1 MAQGVDPDVFY
12 DIYRPLPLGPSMAFA
27 MVFAMRKR
35 HAFEGQIQLLTT
47 FMDDFGMQISR

>member
-27 MVFAMRKR
+27 MVFYAFAMRLKGK
-35 HAFEGQIQLLTT
+35 FNY
-47 FMDDFGMQISR
+47 